1 MNEVNSIIDI
11 KEYGKIKIKLSKLMD
26 EKGITRNKMRSLT
39 GVKYEVV
46 DRYYKADN
54 VERVDLDF
62 LAKACYV
69 LNCKV
74 GDLLEYEKK
83 SQYQFVASSM
93 TVYQAWHLFQSSPT
107 KLDALLLTESGR
119 QEDRV
124 EAIITYD
131 DLLKYI
137 YTHDQYVFN

>member
-11 KEYGKIKIKLSKLMD
+11 KQYGKIKIKLSKLMD

-62 LAKACYV
+62 LAKICYV
-69 LNCKV
+69 LNCTV
-74 GDLLEYEKK
+74 GDLLEYQNE
-83 SQYQFVASSM
+83 
-93 TVYQAWHLFQSSPT
+93 
-107 KLDALLLTESGR
+107 
-119 QEDRV
+119 
-124 EAIITYD
+124 
-131 DLLKYI
+131 
-137 YTHDQYVFN
+137 